1 MTRILLVDDDDQV
14 RAMLKEVL
22 SSSGYEVWEA
32 NDGTGV
38 CKLYEAQRFDLVITD
53 LIMPGIEGIELIIG
67 LRQIDENV
75 KIVAMSGAGANSPE
89 TYLKIASKLGAQQ
102 ILSKP
107 FTIPDFLATVSSA
120 LESDAASIP
129 PE

>member
-1 MTRILLVDDDDQV
+1 MARILLVDDDDQV

-22 SSSGYEVWEA
+22 GSSGYEVWEA

-38 CKLYEAQRFDLVITD
+38 CKLYEQHRFDLVITD
-53 LIMPGIEGIELIIG
+53 LVMPGIEGIELIIG

-75 KIVAMSGAGANSPE
+75 KIVAMSGAGPNSAE
-89 TYLKIASKLGAQQ
+89 TYLNIANKLGAQH

-107 FTIPDFLATVSSA
+107 FTMQEFLTTVSSA
-120 LESDAASIP
+120 LESNSNIP
-129 PE
+129 SVE